1 MPFSALDS
9 KHPVDLWNW
18 MDGQRKAGNE
28 LLAIS
33 HNANLSDGRMFPT
46 EVDTKGRP
54 IDAAYAASRVRNE
67 PLIEIK
73 QLKGTSETHPMLSP
87 NDEFANFE
95 IMSVLLGNPAGPHS
109 AHRRQL
115 RPAGAEG
122 RPRAGGHQGLQ
133 PVQVR
138 LRRRVGLAQHRRP
151 LPPGQLLRRP
161 LPSPTGRSRRACPA
175 LSSAA
180 CSTRALESTAGLTG
194 VWAEENTR
202 ASLFEAHAAQ
212 GDLRRQRPAHQ
223 GALLRRLGVHRRHA
237 GRRATGS
244 RPATRRAC
252 RWAAT
257 CRRPPARRRPSWSGR

>member
-9 KHPVDLWNW
+9 PHPEDLWDW

-54 IDAAYAASRVRNE
+54 IDAAYAASRMRNE

-73 QLKGTSETHPMLSP
+73 QLKGTSETHPLLSP
-87 NDEFANFE
+87 NDEFASFE
-95 IMSVLLGNPAGPHS
+95 IMSFLLGNPPGRIPHIVGS
-109 AHRRQL
+109 YARQAL
-115 RPAGAEG
+115 KDGLDDA
-122 RPRAGGHQGLQ
+122 GHQGLQ

-138 LRRRVGLAQHRRP
+138 LRRRVGLAQHRRA

-161 LPSPTGRSRRACPA
+161 RLHRRHDRDPHVRAAHRRHGSDARS
-175 LSSAA
+175 
-180 CSTRALESTAGLTG
+180 STAGLTG

-202 ASLFEAHAAQ
+202 ASLFEAMQRKETFA
-212 GDLRRQRPAHQ
+212 RQRPAHQ
-223 GALLRRLGVHRRHA
+223 GAPLRRLGVHGRTCSKRAGLGEDRLREGRADGRRSAA
-237 GRRATGS
+237 GRR
-244 RPATRRAC
+244 P
-252 RWAAT
+252 
-257 CRRPPARRRPSWSGR
+257 RRRRSWSGR